1 MLDQSRFDLMR
12 HDLHRAASTIQ
23 KLKKERDEYKF
34 SYEMLKED
42 SVSKKD
48 LLRNQA
54 FIESLRDTNN
64 NLQREIMKLRKQ
76 IEMQSNTIASL
87 EEKLISAKH
96 TFKSQLKGLKDIENA
111 RKELNLEISNT
122 VFNGDKLP
130 IHSQILKLTEKMLFS
145 IKSNLPIHK
154 IFKETVNCNK
164 KFMNVVQSENFCL
177 AFQLVA
183 KFLVELIESFKFCEE
198 SEGCSSEEEWRE
210 EVGGMRYRDE
220 VKESKGDQS
229 LRLQVLQ
236 KKLKETLDEHRMENE
251 QLKVN
256 SHKKISSCDLTNAPG
271 IISRGSPVTSL
282 CYSKAKKMSE
292 RPSLYIESPGLEK
305 LCDSQSNPSYH
316 SVKYHNPRLNSSKSP
331 NRQVSPKSRFE
342 EFNVPFRKIQGS
354 ASVAECLGTKN
365 KTKHN

>member
-48 LLRNQA
+48 LLRNQS
-54 FIESLRDTNN
+54 FIESLRETNS
-64 NLQREIMKLRKQ
+64 NLQREVLRLRKQ
-76 IEMQSNTIASL
+76 LDMQNKTIAGL

-130 IHSQILKLTEKMLFS
+130 IHSHIFKLTEKMLNC
-145 IKSNLPIHK
+145 IKDNLPIYR
-154 IFKETVNCNK
+154 IFKETVSCNK
-164 KFMNVVQSENFCL
+164 KFLSVVQNENFCL

-183 KFLVELIESFKFCEE
+183 KFLVDLIESFKFCEE
-198 SEGCSSEEEWRE
+198 SESCSSEKEWNE
-210 EVGGMRYRDE
+210 GVEYRDGRRGSQGE
-220 VKESKGDQS
+220 QS

-256 SHKKISSCDLTNAPG
+256 SHKKILSCDLTNTPG
-271 IISRGSPVTSL
+271 RISRESPIRSL
-282 CYSKAKKMSE
+282 GYSKAKKMSE
-292 RPSLYIESPGLEK
+292 RPSLYIESPGLDK
-305 LCDSQSNPSYH
+305 LYESQSNPSYT
-316 SVKYHNPRLNSSKSP
+316 SVKYQNQRLNSSKSP
-331 NRQVSPKSRFE
+331 NRQLSPKSRFE
-342 EFNVPFRKIQGS
+342 EFNVPFRKTQGS
-354 ASVAECLGTKN
+354 SSVAECLGTKN
-365 KTKHN
+365 KSKHN